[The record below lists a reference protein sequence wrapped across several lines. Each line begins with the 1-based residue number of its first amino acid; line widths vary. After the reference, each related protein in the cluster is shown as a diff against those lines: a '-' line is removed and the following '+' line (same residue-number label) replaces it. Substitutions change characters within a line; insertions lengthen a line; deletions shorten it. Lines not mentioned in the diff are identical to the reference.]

1 MTILARALI
10 ALVGLAIVAAI
21 FFLPD
26 ALIYRSAINLNQLPA
41 IPLDQANNVTE
52 RVKLES
58 ERLQLVNNIRTMLV
72 QLVSS
77 LAVLLGLWFNAD
89 ALRKTQQQTYDQLR
103 QTRDQQIRGRFA
115 KAYELMGSNTA

>member
-1 MTILARALI
+1 M
-10 ALVGLAIVAAI
+10 VGLAIVAAI